1 MKFTISSSDKIH
13 KLIEIFK
20 VIKNLSSHCTLYC
33 KEDYIHIQTMDGSHV
48 CLLDIKLMK
57 DWFDVYEINEC
68 ETVSFSSSIIVKILS
83 LFIPKTKL
91 VIQTTNKA
99 DYLNIELIYPDNI
112 EKTFE
117 IPLMDIDQE
126 YIELGEN
133 DYSMEFSMKT
143 KVLDK
148 YCNEMMLFGEV
159 LQLKCV
165 NDNIYMSSGDPV
177 NGNYKVKIPHENL
190 EEFSVEEDLKM
201 SIKVDLKYLSFI
213 SKFYS
218 VFKTINIKADS
229 QFPMKFYVNE
239 SSCIVSKEDN
249 DANGLQLTY
258 FIAPKMEDDVE
269 FSDEEE
275 ELDDISETNEIIEE

>member
-1 MKFTISSSDKIH
+1 MKFTILSSEKIH

-33 KEDYIHIQTMDGSHV
+33 KEEYIYIQTMDGSHV
-48 CLLDIKLMK
+48 CLLDIKIMK
-57 DWFDVYEINEC
+57 NWFDSYEIKEC

-91 VIQTTNKA
+91 VIQTTSRG

-117 IPLMDIDQE
+117 IPLMEIDQE
-126 YIELGEN
+126 YLETGEN
-133 DYSMEFSMKT
+133 DYAIEFSMKT
-143 KVLDK
+143 KLLDK
-148 YCNEMMLFGEV
+148 YTNEMMLFGEI

-165 NDNIYMSSGDPV
+165 NDNIYMSSGDQV

-190 EEFSVEEDLKM
+190 EEFTVEEDLKM
-201 SIKVDLKYLSFI
+201 AVKVDLKYISFI

-229 QFPMKFYVNE
+229 QYPMKFYVNE
-239 SSCIVSKEDN
+239 SSSIVTKEGN
-249 DANGLQLTY
+249 DENALQLTY
-258 FIAPKMEDDVE
+258 YIAPKMEDDVE

-275 ELDDISETNEIIEE
+275 DLDDISETNEIVDI